1 MLLFPSSIRAS
12 DLVERRLNGKE
23 PPMGRLHIFDMDGT
37 LIRGSSC
44 NIELARVLGKVDE
57 FRALDALFMTK
68 AIDSPE
74 YARRAYSMWSSLTE
88 DVVASAFAA
97 APWLTGIVEVW
108 QDITARGEYC
118 AVISLSPSFFVGR
131 LRGWGVHEVRASQF
145 PDVPFPIG
153 TTFSDVGVLNAESK
167 VVFADELCARYGLAR
182 ADCVAYGDSM
192 SDAALFAAVP
202 TSVAVNGD
210 HHVSG
215 LATHVYAG
223 GDLREA
229 YGLVRERSAAAI

>member
-1 MLLFPSSIRAS
+1 
-12 DLVERRLNGKE
+12 VGT
-23 PPMGRLHIFDMDGT
+23 LHIFDMDGT

-44 NIELARVLGKVDE
+44 NIELAKVLGKVDE
-57 FRALDALFMTK
+57 FRALDAEFVSQR
-68 AIDSPE
+68 IDSPG
-74 YARRAYSMWSSLTE
+74 YARRAYAMWASLTE
-88 DVVASAFAA
+88 EVVARAFES

-108 QDITARGEYC
+108 ADITSRGEYC

-131 LRGWGVHEVRASQF
+131 LRGWGVHEVRASTF
-145 PDVPFPIG
+145 PEVPFPVG
-153 TTFSDVGVLNAESK
+153 TRFSDVGVLDAASK
-167 VVFADELCARYGLAR
+167 VVFADELCSAYGLTR
-182 ADCVAYGDSM
+182 KDCVAYGDSM

-215 LATHVYAG
+215 LATHRYAG

-229 YGLVRERSAAAI
+229 YGLVRG